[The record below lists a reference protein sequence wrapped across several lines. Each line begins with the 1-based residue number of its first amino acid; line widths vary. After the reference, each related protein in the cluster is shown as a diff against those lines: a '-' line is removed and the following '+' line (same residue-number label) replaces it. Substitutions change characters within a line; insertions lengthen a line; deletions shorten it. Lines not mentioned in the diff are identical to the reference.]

1 MIMQLTDS
9 KQRLVRPQSFPSDK
23 RAKAMS
29 APKPKDWIMGIAPY
43 VPGKSSGDDGK
54 KLVKLSANENPLG
67 CSPAAGAALNAASA
81 SVDRYP
87 DPGSTKLRE
96 AIADKYDLD
105 AARIIC
111 GTGSDDVLHLAANAF
126 SGPGDEIIYVRYGFA
141 VYDIAARRYGGT
153 PVIADDADYG
163 TDVDAILA
171 KVNDRTRVVFVANPN
186 NPTGTFSS
194 RQQIARLHAG
204 LPGHVLL
211 VLDGAYAEYLE
222 TDEDDGALELAGTKA
237 NVLVTR
243 TFSKIHGL
251 AAERIGWGYASAEII
266 DAMNRIRLPFNVTT
280 AGQQAALAALAA
292 DDFVT
297 HSRNHNRQWRQWLS
311 DELHAL
317 GNHGLRIIPSHTNF
331 LLVLFEGQLTAE
343 QANKALMDKGY
354 AVRWLPGQ
362 GLVNGLRMT
371 IGTEEETRG
380 LAEALRDIVLA
391 AG

>member
-1 MIMQLTDS
+1 
-9 KQRLVRPQSFPSDK
+9 
-23 RAKAMS
+23 
-29 APKPKDWIMGIAPY
+29 MGIAPY

-67 CSPAAGAALNAASA
+67 CSPAASEALNAASG

-96 AIADKYDLD
+96 AIAAKYGLD
-105 AARIIC
+105 PARIIC

-141 VYDIAARRYGGT
+141 VYDIAARRYGGS

-171 KVNDRTRVVFVANPN
+171 KVNAKTRVIFIANPN
-186 NPTGTFSS
+186 NPTGTFTA
-194 RQQIARLHAG
+194 REEIARLQAQI
-204 LPGHVLL
+204 PGHILL

-222 TDEDDGALELAGTKA
+222 AEEDDGALDLAKTMP

-251 AAERIGWGYASAEII
+251 AAERIGWGYASAAVV

-280 AGQQAALAALAA
+280 AGQEAAVAALAS
-292 DDFVT
+292 DEFVRS
-297 HSRNHNRQWRQWLS
+297 SREHNARWRQWLT
-311 DELHAL
+311 DEIAAL
-317 GNHGLRIIPSHTNF
+317 GNHGLRAIDSPTNF
-331 LLVLFEGQLTAE
+331 LLVLFEGKVTAE
-343 QANKALMDKGY
+343 QANAALMEKGY

-380 LAEALRDIVLA
+380 LAHALRTILEAD
-391 AG
+391 G

>member
-1 MIMQLTDS
+1 MT
-9 KQRLVRPQSFPSDK
+9 
-23 RAKAMS
+23 

-43 VPGKSSGDDGK
+43 VPGKASSDDGK

-67 CSPAAGAALNAASA
+67 CSPAAGEALNKAST

-96 AIADKYDLD
+96 AIAAKYDLD
-105 AARIIC
+105 PARIIC

-141 VYDIAARRYGGT
+141 VYDIAARRYGGS

-163 TDVDAILA
+163 TDVDAILT
-171 KVNDRTRVVFVANPN
+171 KVNDKTRVVFIANPN
-186 NPTGTFSS
+186 NPTGTFST
-194 RQQIARLHAG
+194 REEITRLQAE
-204 LPGHVLL
+204 LPEDVLL

-222 TDEDDGALELAGTKA
+222 AGEDDGALELAKSLS

-251 AAERIGWGYASAEII
+251 AAERIGWGYAAEDII
-266 DAMNRIRLPFNVTT
+266 GAMNRIRLPFNVTT
-280 AGQQAALAALAA
+280 AGQEAALAALAS

-297 HSRNHNRQWRQWLS
+297 SSRTHNARWRQWLS
-311 DELHAL
+311 DEMTAL
-317 GNHGLRIIPSHTNF
+317 GNHGLRVIPSHTNF
-331 LLVLFEGQLTAE
+331 LLVLFEGKVTAE
-343 QANKALMDKGY
+343 QANGALMEKGY

-371 IGTEEETRG
+371 IGTEEETKG
-380 LAEALRDIVLA
+380 LANAMREILEAAD
-391 AG
+391 

>member
-1 MIMQLTDS
+1 
-9 KQRLVRPQSFPSDK
+9 
-23 RAKAMS
+23 MS

-67 CSPAAGAALNAASA
+67 CSPEATEALNAASA

-96 AIADKYDLD
+96 AIAAKYHLD
-105 AARIIC
+105 PARIIC

-153 PVIADDADYG
+153 PVIADDKDYG

-171 KVNDRTRVVFVANPN
+171 KVNDQTRVVFIANPN

-194 RQQIARLHAG
+194 REEIARLQAE

-211 VLDGAYAEYLE
+211 VLDGAYAEYLVA
-222 TDEDDGALELAGTKA
+222 DEDDGALGLAETKG

-251 AAERIGWGYASAEII
+251 AAERIGWGYASTEII

-280 AGQQAALAALAA
+280 AGQHAALAALAA
-292 DDFVT
+292 NDFVAS
-297 HSRNHNRQWRQWLS
+297 SRKHNAKWRQWLS
-311 DELHAL
+311 EECSAL
-317 GNHGLRIIPSHTNF
+317 DNHGLRVIPSHTNF
-331 LLVLFEGQLTAE
+331 LLVLFEGKVTAE
-343 QANKALMDKGY
+343 QANAALLDKGY

-371 IGTEEETRG
+371 IGTELETRG
-380 LAEALRDIVLA
+380 LAKALREILA
-391 AG
+391 DAG

>member
-1 MIMQLTDS
+1 
-9 KQRLVRPQSFPSDK
+9 
-23 RAKAMS
+23 MS

-43 VPGKSSGDDGK
+43 VPGKSSGDDGR

-67 CSPAAGAALNAASA
+67 CSPDATAALNAAST

-96 AIADKYDLD
+96 ALAAKYDLD
-105 AARIIC
+105 PARIIC

-171 KVNDRTRVVFVANPN
+171 KVNDKTRVVFIANPN

-194 RQQIARLHAG
+194 RADIARLQAE
-204 LPGHVLL
+204 LPGHVVL
-211 VLDGAYAEYLE
+211 VLDGAYAEYLDA
-222 TDEDDGALELAGTKA
+222 DEDDGALELAETKA

-251 AAERIGWGYASAEII
+251 AAERIGWGYASSEII
-266 DAMNRIRLPFNVTT
+266 GAMNRIRLPFNVTT
-280 AGQQAALAALAA
+280 AGQEAAVAALAA
-292 DDFVT
+292 DDFVAS
-297 HSRNHNRQWRQWLS
+297 SRVHNAKWRQWLS
-311 DELHAL
+311 DEINGL
-317 GNHGLRIIPSHTNF
+317 GNHGLRVVPSHTNF
-331 LLVLFEGQLTAE
+331 LLVLFEGKMTAE
-343 QANKALMDKGY
+343 QVNAALMEKGY

-371 IGTEEETRG
+371 IGTEDETRG
-380 LAEALRDIVLA
+380 LAAALREILETAD
-391 AG
+391 

>member
-1 MIMQLTDS
+1 MS
-9 KQRLVRPQSFPSDK
+9 KPQ
-23 RAKAMS
+23 
-29 APKPKDWIMGIAPY
+29 PKEWIMGIAPY

-67 CSPAAGAALNAASA
+67 CSPAAGEALNAASG

-96 AIADKYDLD
+96 AIAAKYDLD
-105 AARIIC
+105 PTRIIC

-141 VYDIAARRYGGT
+141 VYDIAARRYGGS
-153 PVIADDADYG
+153 PVVAEDADYG
-163 TDVDAILA
+163 TDVDAVLA
-171 KVNDRTRVVFVANPN
+171 KVNDKTRVVFIANPN
-186 NPTGTFSS
+186 NPTGTFST
-194 RQQIARLHAG
+194 REEIARLQAE

-222 TDEDDGALELAGTKA
+222 ADEDDGALELASSLP

-251 AAERIGWGYASAEII
+251 AAERIGWGYAAEDII
-266 DAMNRIRLPFNVTT
+266 GAMNRIRLPFNVTT
-280 AGQQAALAALAA
+280 AGQEAAVAALAS
-292 DDFVT
+292 DDFVES
-297 HSRNHNRQWRQWLS
+297 SREHNAKWRQWLS
-311 DELHAL
+311 DEISAL
-317 GNHGLRIIPSHTNF
+317 GNHGLRAIPSHTNF
-331 LLVLFEGQLTAE
+331 LLVLFEGKVSAE
-343 QANKALMDKGY
+343 QANNALMEKGY

-380 LAEALRDIVLA
+380 LAQVLREILETT
-391 AG
+391 G

>member
-1 MIMQLTDS
+1 MNT
-9 KQRLVRPQSFPSDK
+9 P
-23 RAKAMS
+23 KA
-29 APKPKDWIMGIAPY
+29 KDWIMGIAPY
-43 VPGKSSGDDGK
+43 VPGKSSGDDGR

-67 CSPAAGAALNAASA
+67 CSPAATAALKSAAA

-87 DPGSTKLRE
+87 DPGSTQLRE
-96 AIADKYDLD
+96 AIAAKYDLD
-105 AARIIC
+105 PARIIC

-153 PVIADDADYG
+153 PVVADDADYG

-171 KVNDRTRVVFVANPN
+171 KVTDRTQVVFVANPN
-186 NPTGTFSS
+186 NPTGTLSS
-194 RQQIARLHAG
+194 REEIARLQSS

-222 TDEDDGALELAGTKA
+222 AGENDGALALAGTES

-266 DAMNRIRLPFNVTT
+266 DAMNRIRQPFNVTT

-297 HSRNHNRQWRQWLS
+297 TSRDHNRRWRQWLS
-311 DELHAL
+311 DEMSAL
-317 GNHGLRIIPSHTNF
+317 GNHGLRVIPSHTNF
-331 LLVLFEGQLTAE
+331 LLVLFEGNVTAE
-343 QANKALMDKGY
+343 QANAALMDKGF

-362 GLVNGLRMT
+362 GLVNGLRIT
-371 IGTEEETRG
+371 IGTEAETRG
-380 LAEALRDIVLA
+380 IAQALREILA
-391 AG
+391 AAG

>member
-1 MIMQLTDS
+1 
-9 KQRLVRPQSFPSDK
+9 
-23 RAKAMS
+23 MS
-29 APKPKDWIMGIAPY
+29 TPKPKDWIMGIAPY

-67 CSPAAGAALNAASA
+67 CSPEATEALTAAAG

-87 DPGSTKLRE
+87 DPGSTRLRE
-96 AIADKYDLD
+96 AIAAKYDLD
-105 AARIIC
+105 PARIIC

-153 PVIADDADYG
+153 PVIAEDGDFG

-171 KVNDRTRVVFVANPN
+171 KVSDQTRVVFVANPN

-194 RQQIARLHAG
+194 REEIARLQAE

-222 TDEDDGALELAGTKA
+222 ADEDDGALGLAETKA

-292 DDFVT
+292 DDFVAA
-297 HSRNHNRQWRQWLS
+297 SRKHNAKWRQWLS
-311 DELHAL
+311 EECSAL
-317 GNHGLRIIPSHTNF
+317 DNHGLKVIPSHTNF
-331 LLVLFEGQLTAE
+331 LLVLFEGKVTAE
-343 QANKALMDKGY
+343 QANAALMEKGY

-371 IGTEEETRG
+371 IGTEIETRG
-380 LAEALRDIVLA
+380 LAKALREILA
-391 AG
+391 AAD

>member
-1 MIMQLTDS
+1 
-9 KQRLVRPQSFPSDK
+9 
-23 RAKAMS
+23 MS

-43 VPGKSSGDDGK
+43 VPGKSSGDDGR

-67 CSPAAGAALNAASA
+67 CSPGAAKALNAAST

-96 AIADKYDLD
+96 ALAAKYDLD
-105 AARIIC
+105 PARIIC

-153 PVIADDADYG
+153 PVIADDVGYG

-171 KVNDRTRVVFVANPN
+171 KVNANSRVVFIANPN

-194 RQQIARLHAG
+194 RADIARLQAE

-211 VLDGAYAEYLE
+211 VLDGAYAEYL
-222 TDEDDGALELAGTKA
+222 DAGEDDGALELAETKA

-280 AGQQAALAALAA
+280 AGQEAALAALAA
-292 DDFVT
+292 DDFVAGSRT
-297 HSRNHNRQWRQWLS
+297 HNAKWRQWLS
-311 DELHAL
+311 DEINGL
-317 GNHGLRIIPSHTNF
+317 GNHGLKVIPSHTNF
-331 LLVLFEGQLTAE
+331 LLVLFEGKTTAE
-343 QANKALMDKGY
+343 QVNAALMEKGY

-380 LAEALRDIVLA
+380 LAAALREILEA
-391 AG
+391 AN

>member
-1 MIMQLTDS
+1 
-9 KQRLVRPQSFPSDK
+9 
-23 RAKAMS
+23 MS

-43 VPGKSSGDDGK
+43 VPGKSSGDDGR

-67 CSPAAGAALNAASA
+67 CSPGAAKALNAAST

-96 AIADKYDLD
+96 ALAAKYDLD
-105 AARIIC
+105 PARIIC
-111 GTGSDDVLHLAANAF
+111 GTGSDEVLHLAANAF

-153 PVIADDADYG
+153 PVIADDVGYG

-171 KVNDRTRVVFVANPN
+171 KVNANSRVVFIANPN

-194 RQQIARLHAG
+194 RADIARLQAE

-211 VLDGAYAEYLE
+211 VLDGAYAEYL
-222 TDEDDGALELAGTKA
+222 DAGEDDGALELAETKA

-280 AGQQAALAALAA
+280 AGQIN
-292 DDFVT
+292 VT
-297 HSRNHNRQWRQWLS
+297 HLFP
-311 DELHAL
+311 
-317 GNHGLRIIPSHTNF
+317 IYF
-331 LLVLFEGQLTAE
+331 LLNLIRT
-343 QANKALMDKGY
+343 
-354 AVRWLPGQ
+354 
-362 GLVNGLRMT
+362 
-371 IGTEEETRG
+371 
-380 LAEALRDIVLA
+380 
-391 AG
+391 

>member
-1 MIMQLTDS
+1 MS
-9 KQRLVRPQSFPSDK
+9 KPQ
-23 RAKAMS
+23 
-29 APKPKDWIMGIAPY
+29 PKEWIMGIAPY
-43 VPGKSSGDDGK
+43 VPGKASSDDGQ

-67 CSPAAGAALNAASA
+67 CSPAARDALNAASA

-96 AIADKYDLD
+96 AIAAKFNLD
-105 AARIIC
+105 PARIIC

-141 VYDIAARRYGGT
+141 VYDIAARRYGGS

-163 TDVDAILA
+163 TDVDAVLA
-171 KVNDRTRVVFVANPN
+171 KVNDKTRVVFIANPN
-186 NPTGTFSS
+186 NPTGTFST
-194 RQQIARLHAG
+194 REEIARLQAE

-222 TDEDDGALELAGTKA
+222 ADEDDGALELAKSLP

-251 AAERIGWGYASAEII
+251 AAERIGWGYGAEDII
-266 DAMNRIRLPFNVTT
+266 GAMNRIRLPFNVTT
-280 AGQQAALAALAA
+280 AGQEAAVAALAS

-297 HSRNHNRQWRQWLS
+297 SSRTHNTQWRQWLS
-311 DELHAL
+311 DEVASL
-317 GNHGLRIIPSHTNF
+317 GNHGLRVIPSHTNF
-331 LLVLFEGQLTAE
+331 LLVLFEGKVTAE
-343 QANKALMDKGY
+343 QANAALMEKGY

-380 LAEALRDIVLA
+380 LAQALREILEA